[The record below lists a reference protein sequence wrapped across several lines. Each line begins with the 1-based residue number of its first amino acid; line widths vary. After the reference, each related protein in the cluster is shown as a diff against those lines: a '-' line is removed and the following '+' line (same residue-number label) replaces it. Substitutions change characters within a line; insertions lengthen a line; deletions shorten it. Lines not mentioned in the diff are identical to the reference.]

1 MAYLLWRLEVR
12 RRSCCNRCTRDV
24 IPAKGT
30 TSEGAPRHVEVPACT
45 MRTELLRDNRPSGQV
60 KPLEQNQPLG
70 GLTHPEQVGQP
81 KRRTVPW
88 TQGLSR
94 PKPSMSAFVTARR
107 YPGVSVYRRA
117 RARDLS
123 GSMFLTWTA
132 SDRAELTQTV
142 SHAVVFSASA

>member
-1 MAYLLWRLEVR
+1 
-12 RRSCCNRCTRDV
+12 
-24 IPAKGT
+24 
-30 TSEGAPRHVEVPACT
+30 

-60 KPLEQNQPLG
+60 KPRKKNQPLG

-94 PKPSMSAFVTARR
+94 PNPSMSAFVTARL

-123 GSMFLTWTA
+123 GSMFLSGPPRLCRTD
-132 SDRAELTQTV
+132 SDGLSRGGFFGSCLTNLRREIT
-142 SHAVVFSASA
+142 